1 MTLTANW
8 FKMRIDY
15 RTTLFTVVLTLFF
28 VKLAIVFFYQD
39 EIEVWED
46 DVIARNMV
54 ATGEMFYL
62 QRGTPNYM
70 FQFPVYPSLLFVTY
84 KIFGYDPLYAVV
96 LNLLIISGICF
107 LLYDLFIDICSMQN
121 LRLKS
126 VTPELV
132 ALLSVL
138 VFLLHPFIAHY
149 KMFKVHPFVID
160 LFFPILVIFLS
171 VKYLQSPGWKNL
183 GLLAFSS
190 GFGILNR
197 STAVVAVLPF
207 VILGIQLLGLKKTM
221 LNLAVVSSI
230 TALVISP
237 WLMRGYRIYGK
248 ASMAPMLSEVLW
260 KGSLY
265 NSDGSNY
272 LLDGRTFR
280 SVLSHEENEFLY
292 GKPIT
297 VQNDFF
303 RGKYDQLL
311 RKDPQHVINMYL
323 IKLKNFWLYHRNIGI
338 EYGERIKSFLV
349 AYKAYAYLILFL
361 NLGAVFLLKCKPLVL
376 LSYPIG
382 LSLIQSV
389 FYVETRHRMIV
400 EPFLLFFG
408 ILTAFA
414 LWECTTHRSK
424 KQSTASSRL

>member
-1 MTLTANW
+1 M
-8 FKMRIDY
+8 
-15 RTTLFTVVLTLFF
+15 
-28 VKLAIVFFYQD
+28 
-39 EIEVWED
+39 
-46 DVIARNMV
+46 
-54 ATGEMFYL
+54 
-62 QRGTPNYM
+62 
-70 FQFPVYPSLLFVTY
+70 
-84 KIFGYDPLYAVV
+84 
-96 LNLLIISGICF
+96 
-107 LLYDLFIDICSMQN
+107 
-121 LRLKS
+121 
-126 VTPELV
+126 
-132 ALLSVL
+132 
-138 VFLLHPFIAHY
+138 
-149 KMFKVHPFVID
+149 
-160 LFFPILVIFLS
+160 
-171 VKYLQSPGWKNL
+171 
-183 GLLAFSS
+183 
-190 GFGILNR
+190 
-197 STAVVAVLPF
+197 LPF